1 MNTLLRLLY
10 YILTRLTALA
20 VIIILIILAAF
31 IGFDWANINVIVNEG
46 LTERAEVVLTD
57 QEPTE
62 LNKFYTQEYLDRD
75 PLLSINPYENFII
88 NDYDHR
94 IKIKKLW
101 VWPWQNETRV
111 IVEEV
116 ITGIDGSTKNED
128 SDEKT
133 VPTWENGEK
142 ILVMEK
148 DGRWRIS
155 NVILIRPIEIEPE
168 IENNV
173 EQDQDEPEGQNE
185 GNQEEQV
192 EDGQEGQL
200 EENQEEQQEEG
211 QE

>member
-1 MNTLLRLLY
+1 M
-10 YILTRLTALA
+10 
-20 VIIILIILAAF
+20 
-31 IGFDWANINVIVNEG
+31 
-46 LTERAEVVLTD
+46 
-57 QEPTE
+57 
-62 LNKFYTQEYLDRD
+62 
-75 PLLSINPYENFII
+75 LSINPYENFII

>member
-185 GNQEEQV
+185 GNQEEQ
-192 EDGQEGQL
+192 
-200 EENQEEQQEEG
+200 QEEG

>member
-1 MNTLLRLLY
+1 LNTLLRLLY